1 MLYHTKIDV
10 DVVAKFLV
18 RSQKNHNNAAIMK
31 NSEWNAKSYTPAAR
45 APRYSNAKMQIERRK
60 PGTRNTEHGE

>member
-1 MLYHTKIDV
+1 MLMLLQSSWF
-10 DVVAKFLV
+10 VVK
-18 RSQKNHNNAAIMK
+18 KNHNNAAIMK

-60 PGTRNTEHGE
+60 PGTRNTEHGK